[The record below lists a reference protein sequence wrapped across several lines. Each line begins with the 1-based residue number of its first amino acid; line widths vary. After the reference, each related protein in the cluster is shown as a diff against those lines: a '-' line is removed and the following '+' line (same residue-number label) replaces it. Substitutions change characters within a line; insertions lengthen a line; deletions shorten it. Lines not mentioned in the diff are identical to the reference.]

1 MPRDSEDQDFYDP
14 DVPTDADP
22 SPLRRVILAQAF
34 EPGGAV
40 VVLFTPATL
49 AGTGADTGQDAGGE
63 GGEDPAATVEAT
75 AAALELDPV
84 LPELFTPDAYLLQS
98 ALGDR
103 LLASDA

>member
-1 MPRDSEDQDFYDP
+1 VPRDSEDQDFYDP

-40 VVLFTPATL
+40 VVLYTPATL
-49 AGTGADTGQDAGGE
+49 AGTDEPPDGDDL
-63 GGEDPAATVEAT
+63 AATVEAT
-75 AAALELDPV
+75 ATELELDPV

-98 ALGDR
+98 ALGER
-103 LLASDA
+103 LLAGDA